1 VRVGSSGCARPARSL
16 RRAARPRAAGLR
28 HDRAALADRLA
39 GRAGTGREALATH
52 PETAFVAATTG
63 SSNLVA
69 AVICRGADA
78 PYGYLTRRVAALDG
92 IVQVTT
98 APVIRQVKQL
108 ATTP

>member
-1 VRVGSSGCARPARSL
+1 VQLDP
-16 RRAARPRAAGLR
+16 GLLGY
-28 HDRAALADRLA
+28 DTIALLWLTASPAALEPA
-39 GRAGTGREALATH
+39 GEALAAH